1 MNLRNLSCIS
11 RIFRPHR
18 HTSEIDGSNT
28 KALCGDLFIEPFRRI
43 GAGLTVL
50 CGFPE
55 CQYWTNTVCNCFK
68 NKYTQW
74 SATNTTVATLSNL
87 QIHPK
92 LQWKCL
98 FTPNDC
104 IVPKM
109 LVFWGKANGTSLGL
123 LPQMQ
128 LQVHI
133 LRKVLFRKAKLVV
146 VGPWQRR
153 LVGYPPR
160 NSGKQFRSGFP
171 ILKMKYMVRI
181 ASWVGGVDTRN
192 THLAVK
198 GKLP

>member
-28 KALCGDLFIEPFRRI
+28 KALCGDLFIEPFRWI

-92 LQWKCL
+92 LQWKFL
-98 FTPNDC
+98 STPNDC
-104 IVPKM
+104 IVPQM
-109 LVFWGKANGTSLGL
+109 LVFWGKKIPHGPMEPVWDFSLKCSSRFTYFAKFCSERPSLSSLVPGNVVWWATHPGTVANSLG
-123 LPQMQ
+123 
-128 LQVHI
+128 
-133 LRKVLFRKAKLVV
+133 RA
-146 VGPWQRR
+146 
-153 LVGYPPR
+153 
-160 NSGKQFRSGFP
+160 FRS
-171 ILKMKYMVRI
+171 
-181 ASWVGGVDTRN
+181 
-192 THLAVK
+192 
-198 GKLP
+198 